1 MSQEIK
7 ENVKEAY
14 TRVAN
19 SGAGC
24 GCGPTACDSPIQDW
38 SMSES
43 YASVAGYEADAD
55 YALGCGI
62 PTEHAKI
69 KEGDTV
75 LDLGSGAGNDAFVAR
90 RIVGDSGHVI
100 GVDMTEAMIE
110 KANENKQKLEY
121 TNVDFVLGEIEA
133 LPLKD
138 NSIDVSVSNCV
149 LNLVPNK
156 TKAYQE
162 VYRVLKPGGHFSMSD
177 IVLRGTLPKG
187 IMEAAE
193 MYAGCISGALQQED
207 YIEAIKDAGFKNI
220 TITKERIID
229 IPDDVLLHYVCCPE
243 ELEKFKAS
251 ENAIVS
257 LGVYAEK

>member
-19 SGAGC
+19 SGTGC
-24 GCGPTACDSPIQDW
+24 GCGPTACDSPEQDW
-38 SMSES
+38 TLSES
-43 YASVAGYEADAD
+43 YATVDGYEADAD

-69 KEGDTV
+69 KKGDTV
-75 LDLGSGAGNDAFVAR
+75 LDLGSGAGNDVFVAR

-110 KANENKQKLEY
+110 KANENKQKLGY
-121 TNVDFVLGEIEA
+121 NNVDFVLGEIES

-156 TKAYQE
+156 KKAYQE

-177 IVLRGTLPKG
+177 IVLKGTLPKG

-207 YIEAIKDAGFKNI
+207 YIEAIKEAGFKNI
-220 TITKERIID
+220 TITKQRIVD
-229 IPDDVLLHYVCCPE
+229 IPDDVLLNYVCCPE
-243 ELEKFKAS
+243 ELENFKKS
-251 ENAIVS
+251 DNNIVS

>member
-1 MSQEIK
+1 MSEQIK
-7 ENVKEAY
+7 EAVKKAY
-14 TRVAN
+14 TEVAN
-19 SGAGC
+19 AGAGC
-24 GCGPTACDSPIQDW
+24 GCGPTACGSPAQDW
-38 SMSES
+38 TLSES
-43 YASVAGYEADAD
+43 YTKVDGYEAEAD

-69 KEGDTV
+69 KERDTV

-90 RIVGDSGHVI
+90 RIVGNSGHVI

-110 KANENKQKLEY
+110 KANENKQKLGY
-121 TNVDFVLGEIEA
+121 NNVDFVLGDIEA

-138 NSIDVSVSNCV
+138 NSIDDSVSNCV

-156 TKAYQE
+156 KKAYQE

-177 IVLRGTLPKG
+177 IVLRGNLPKD

-220 TITKERIID
+220 TITKERIVD
-229 IPDDVLLHYVCCPE
+229 IPDDVLMNYVCCPE

-251 ENAIVS
+251 DSAVVS
-257 LGVYAEK
+257 LGIYAEK